1 MKKIILSMTGLM
13 ALAPAFA
20 FAQQSSQPELLT
32 FLQTT
37 VPDLLNAIIPIIIT
51 VGVIFFILGVVQYV
65 IADDEAA
72 KTKGRDR
79 MLYGII
85 GLFVIVTFWGLVTVL
100 QNTLDVSPTAPP
112 VIDINPSQ

>member
-20 FAQQSSQPELLT
+20 FAQQNSQPGLLSIM
-32 FLQTT
+32 QNT
-37 VPDLLNAIIPIIIT
+37 VTPILNAIIPILIT
-51 VGVIFFILGVVQYV
+51 VGVIFFVLGIVQYV

-85 GLFVIVTFWGLVTVL
+85 GLFVIVTFWGLVAVL
-100 QNTLDVSPTAPP
+100 QNTLGVPPTAPP

>member
-20 FAQQSSQPELLT
+20 FAQTQPTLFDILT
-32 FLQTT
+32 LKIA
-37 VPDLLNAIIPIIIT
+37 PILNAIIPLLIT
-51 VGVIFFILGVVQYV
+51 AGVIFFVLGIVQYV
-65 IADDEAA
+65 IADDEEA
-72 KTKGRDR
+72 KKKGKDR

-100 QNTLDVSPTAPP
+100 QNTLGISAPSVPPT
-112 VIDINPSQ
+112 ININPSQ